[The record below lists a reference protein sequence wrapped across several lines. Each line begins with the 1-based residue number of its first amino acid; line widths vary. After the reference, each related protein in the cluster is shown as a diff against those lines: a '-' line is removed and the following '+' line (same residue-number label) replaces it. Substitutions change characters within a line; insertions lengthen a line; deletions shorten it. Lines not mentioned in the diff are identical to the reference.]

1 MPLTVLVQ
9 KHPPKCNKTLP
20 TFTDIWNTVR
30 NYQTLT
36 TPMPLQIVISQKNTI
51 LWGHAIMQSATYVM
65 SLQKNLLLKTNE
77 ADSCDTL
84 VHI

>member
-1 MPLTVLVQ
+1 
-9 KHPPKCNKTLP
+9 
-20 TFTDIWNTVR
+20 
-30 NYQTLT
+30 
-36 TPMPLQIVISQKNTI
+36 
-51 LWGHAIMQSATYVM
+51 MQCATYVM